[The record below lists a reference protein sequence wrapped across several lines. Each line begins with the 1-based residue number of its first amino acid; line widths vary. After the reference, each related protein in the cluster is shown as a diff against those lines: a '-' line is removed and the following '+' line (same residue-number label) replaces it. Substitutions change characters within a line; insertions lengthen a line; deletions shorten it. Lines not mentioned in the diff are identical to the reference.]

1 SKWSGVR
8 ITSGSP
14 NLIQIDSVFIMSSR
28 NNKLIQI
35 SICNFHTCNPKIC
48 TAQKIIKSRKAIEVQ
63 IKQIQSQSI
72 VLTPFSFTALSIED
86 RELALRN
93 GLVGVDCSWN
103 NIEGGEEALSRGTG
117 RALPFLVAANP
128 VNYGKPSKLSTLE
141 AIVAALYILGDK
153 IQAKEI
159 LALVKWGD
167 EFFKINKDYLKRYTE
182 AKNSKEVVEAQ
193 TIIMDGLYD

>member
-1 SKWSGVR
+1 
-8 ITSGSP
+8 
-14 NLIQIDSVFIMSSR
+14 
-28 NNKLIQI
+28 
-35 SICNFHTCNPKIC
+35 
-48 TAQKIIKSRKAIEVQ
+48 
-63 IKQIQSQSI
+63 
-72 VLTPFSFTALSIED
+72 
-86 RELALRN
+86 
-93 GLVGVDCSWN
+93 
-103 NIEGGEEALSRGTG
+103 G

-141 AIVAALYILGDK
+141 AIASALYILGDK

>member
-1 SKWSGVR
+1 
-8 ITSGSP
+8 
-14 NLIQIDSVFIMSSR
+14 MSSR
-28 NNKLIQI
+28 NNKMIRV

-48 TAQKIIKSRKAIEVQ
+48 TAQKIIRSKKAFEIQ

-72 VLTPFSFTALSIED
+72 VLTPFSFTAISIED

-93 GLVGVDCSWN
+93 GLIGVDCSWN

-141 AIVAALYILGDK
+141 AIAAALYILGDRT
-153 IQAKEI
+153 QSEEI
-159 LALVKWGD
+159 LSLVKWGG
-167 EFFKINKDYLKRYTE
+167 EFLKINKKYLELYAN
-182 AKNSKEVVEAQ
+182 AKSSKEVVEAQ
-193 TIIMDGLYD
+193 TNIMDELYD

>member
-1 SKWSGVR
+1 M
-8 ITSGSP
+8 
-14 NLIQIDSVFIMSSR
+14 MSSG
-28 NNKLIQI
+28 NNKLIQV

-48 TAQKIIKSRKAIEVQ
+48 TAQKIIRSRKAIEVQ
-63 IKQIQSQSI
+63 IKQIQSRSI

-86 RELALRN
+86 RDLALRN

-141 AIVAALYILGDK
+141 AIAAALYILGDK
-153 IQAKEI
+153 MQAKEI
-159 LALVKWGD
+159 LSLVKWGD
-167 EFFKINKDYLKRYTE
+167 EFLKINKDYLKKYAN
-182 AKNSKEVVEAQ
+182 AKSSKEVVEAQ
-193 TIIMDGLYD
+193 TIIMDELYD